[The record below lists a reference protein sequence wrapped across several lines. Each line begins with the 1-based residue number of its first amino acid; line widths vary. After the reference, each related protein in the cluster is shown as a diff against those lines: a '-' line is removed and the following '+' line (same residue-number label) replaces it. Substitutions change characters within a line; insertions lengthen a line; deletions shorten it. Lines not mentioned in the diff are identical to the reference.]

1 MTTLSLSRRALL
13 LGSTGVLW
21 SCRSPTRH
29 HAATSATPR
38 PAGSSLVQPSPRS
51 TAVASPPT
59 SSAYGPSA
67 ACRATDA
74 NIEGPF
80 YKAGAPDRVRLVR
93 APDRLLVVRGR
104 VLDDRCRPVPRA
116 ELDVWQADAAGAY
129 DNAGFEL
136 RGRVRADDDGRYHF
150 ETVRPGH
157 YLNGDRYRPAHIH
170 VKIGAAGHRPLTTQ
184 LYFPDDPHNAGDPFL
199 VPSLIMDVRA
209 STIGEL
215 ASFDFV
221 LTRG

>member
-1 MTTLSLSRRALL
+1 MKAEGSVGESLSLGDLLQQEPARERVARALVEL
-13 LGSTGVLW
+13 
-21 SCRSPTRH
+21 RE
-29 HAATSATPR
+29 A
-38 PAGSSLVQPSPRS
+38 VQ
-51 TAVASPPT
+51 VAED
-59 SSAYGPSA
+59 G
-67 ACRATDA
+67 
-74 NIEGPF
+74 
-80 YKAGAPDRVRLVR
+80 L
-93 APDRLLVVRGR
+93 
-104 VLDDRCRPVPRA
+104 
-116 ELDVWQADAAGAY
+116 
-129 DNAGFEL
+129 EL